1 MLNAIIR
8 SAIAIAVAIFAGR
21 QLVYGGRDLA
31 RYNKMREMS
40 DDAPLLK
47 PGRSNA
53 ATNAE
58 ARTKN
63 PFVMQDG
70 RVRPNRGARR
80 CPAQSVC

>member
-63 PFVMQDG
+63 PFVMLM
-70 RVRPNRGARR
+70 
-80 CPAQSVC
+80 SVPGDLKRYLKLKSM